1 MRALHRATLSLYAD
15 LSPERVLQRIV
26 QAARDLAGARY
37 AALGI
42 PAEGG
47 GLETFITT
55 GMDDEDARRI
65 PHRPVG
71 KGLIGEMLRVGRS
84 IRIPEIADHPASIG
98 FPPGHPPMHSFL
110 GVPIAAF
117 GRPLGQIYL
126 TDKREAPAFSEEDQQ
141 LIEMLAAHA
150 AAAIENSKLHNQ
162 VLKSQGELSQRN
174 EELGLINTMATAVGS
189 TMDLDTLLD
198 TMLQRV
204 IDLFEAGVGE
214 IFLREESG
222 ATFMRAVHRGSSAA
236 ALWRVDRFRG
246 QEGILGLVAKSGEP
260 VWTNSLASEAEYLA
274 EEVVAAGLGTLV
286 AVPLTSRGQVV
297 GVLSLGFS
305 GERAVSDS
313 ELGLLTAVGAGVGI
327 AVENARLY
335 RQARRLAVLEERERI
350 GMDLHDG
357 IIQSIYAVGLTLEYT
372 RMLVQD
378 DPVSVGPKLAEAV
391 DGLNAVIRD
400 IRAYILD
407 LQPARFDKGT
417 LDEGLRLLL
426 REFKANT
433 LAETELNVDV
443 EALDGLTRDSSA
455 TLFHVT
461 QEALANAGKHARPSR
476 VAVSLRRRNARVELE
491 VRDNGRGFS
500 IDEKRSTLGHGLSN
514 MSERARQA
522 GGEFEIASSPGGG
535 TVVTVRLPA
544 TGKRRMTEKARP
556 KTTAGGK
563 PG

>member
-305 GERAVSDS
+305 GERAVSNS

-417 LDEGLRLLL
+417 LDDGLRLLL

>member
-1 MRALHRATLSLYAD
+1 
-15 LSPERVLQRIV
+15 
-26 QAARDLAGARY
+26 
-37 AALGI
+37 
-42 PAEGG
+42 
-47 GLETFITT
+47 
-55 GMDDEDARRI
+55 
-65 PHRPVG
+65 
-71 KGLIGEMLRVGRS
+71 
-84 IRIPEIADHPASIG
+84 
-98 FPPGHPPMHSFL
+98 
-110 GVPIAAF
+110 
-117 GRPLGQIYL
+117 
-126 TDKREAPAFSEEDQQ
+126 
-141 LIEMLAAHA
+141 
-150 AAAIENSKLHNQ
+150 
-162 VLKSQGELSQRN
+162 
-174 EELGLINTMATAVGS
+174 
-189 TMDLDTLLD
+189 
-198 TMLQRV
+198 
-204 IDLFEAGVGE
+204 
-214 IFLREESG
+214 
-222 ATFMRAVHRGSSAA
+222 
-236 ALWRVDRFRG
+236 
-246 QEGILGLVAKSGEP
+246 
-260 VWTNSLASEAEYLA
+260 
-274 EEVVAAGLGTLV
+274 
-286 AVPLTSRGQVV
+286 
-297 GVLSLGFS
+297 
-305 GERAVSDS
+305 
-313 ELGLLTAVGAGVGI
+313 
-327 AVENARLY
+327 
-335 RQARRLAVLEERERI
+335 
-350 GMDLHDG
+350 
-357 IIQSIYAVGLTLEYT
+357 
-372 RMLVQD
+372 MLVQD

-417 LDEGLRLLL
+417 LDDGLRLLL

>member
-433 LAETELNVDV
+433 LSETELNIDV